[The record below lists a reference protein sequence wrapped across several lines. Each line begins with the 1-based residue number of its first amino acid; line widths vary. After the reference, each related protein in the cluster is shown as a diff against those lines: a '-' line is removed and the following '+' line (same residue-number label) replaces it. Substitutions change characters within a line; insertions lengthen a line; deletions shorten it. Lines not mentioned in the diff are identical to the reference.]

1 MTLDPNHTQVA
12 LSRQMSTNWLKQHC
26 LFWARGGWRGSPQRL
41 RGSGAPEPGVGAGGW
56 NTVGEAEIIRSHI
69 SLTPGTSGT
78 GHKEH
83 PTYKQIYSIHISP
96 FLKTVDDWW
105 TSGSGFLIIMSFC
118 KTHISMLALCFY
130 FRFSSCS
137 QRGPLESVWT
147 GRYLGSFTAFTASL
161 EDRSIRGNTWWIKII
176 DQSFPIKFNAKTILL
191 YYLIGEGPAS
201 VHFFLY
207 VYHYYWCVVDCETIS
222 PGAWDNYMN
231 SRLSSFL

>member
-1 MTLDPNHTQVA
+1 MYLKHSKNLTVDPNHTQVA

-26 LFWARGGWRGSPQRL
+26 LFWARGGWRGSLQRP
-41 RGSGAPEPGVGAGGW
+41 GSGALEPGVGAGAGGW

-83 PTYKQIYSIHISP
+83 PTDNKIYVARTLLFFRSIHIIHISP
-96 FLKTVDDWW
+96 FPKTVDDWW

-137 QRGPLESVWT
+137 QRGPLESVC
-147 GRYLGSFTAFTASL
+147 G
-161 EDRSIRGNTWWIKII
+161 
-176 DQSFPIKFNAKTILL
+176 
-191 YYLIGEGPAS
+191 
-201 VHFFLY
+201 
-207 VYHYYWCVVDCETIS
+207 
-222 PGAWDNYMN
+222 PGAILGH
-231 SRLSSFL
+231 SQHR